1 MRDREEVTEVRVPVR
16 VLHEEERAIHE
27 SLGLASGLGL
37 HALSGPATAQRQPAP
52 TVHTLEQL
60 TQAASQYNPGI
71 RAADHAIDAAEAR
84 LDEIRFS
91 PFFQFTAMMKSLS
104 R

>member
-1 MRDREEVTEVRVPVR
+1 MG
-16 VLHEEERAIHE
+16 VLIA
-27 SLGLASGLGL
+27 LGLASGLGL

-91 PFFQFTAMMKSLS
+91 PFFQFSGMAQLFASTVCMASSTRLISSMLRPTFKG
-104 R
+104 